1 MSTILAPITT
11 PAPVKVSLVARLRGK
26 IASVLAFLAVLV
38 VVAPTSANAAP
49 APAPGANLLGGSETS
64 FFSTIQG
71 YLTGSLLPLVFVLA
85 AVVIGAGMLIKYG
98 RKAVSS

>member
-1 MSTILAPITT
+1 MSTILAPCTVT
-11 PAPVKVSLVARLRGK
+11 APVKVSLVTRLRGK

-49 APAPGANLLGGSETS
+49 APGTGLLGGSETS

>member
-1 MSTILAPITT
+1 MSTLTHVAVV
-11 PAPVKVSLVARLRGK
+11 APVKVSVVARLRNR
-26 IASVLAFLAVLV
+26 ISSVLAFLAVLF
-38 VVAPTSANAAP
+38 VVAPTAANAAP
-49 APAPGANLLGGSETS
+49 APTGLLGGSETS